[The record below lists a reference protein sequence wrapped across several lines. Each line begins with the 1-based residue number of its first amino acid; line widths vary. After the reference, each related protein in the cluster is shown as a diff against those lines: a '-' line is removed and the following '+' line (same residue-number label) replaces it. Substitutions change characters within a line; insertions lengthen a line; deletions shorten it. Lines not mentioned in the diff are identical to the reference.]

1 MAGKVAIVTGSNKG
15 IGFAIVRE
23 LCKRG
28 VSTVYLTARDVTRGK
43 QAVEALK
50 KEGFKPEFHQ
60 LEVTDKNNVK
70 TFADYLKQKHGGI
83 DILINNAAVAP
94 ESFMKTTYE
103 DSVRILNT
111 NYTSL
116 LIIQEHLFPLLKDN
130 ARVIN
135 ISSDCGHISNLNS
148 TYWIERLTKKY
159 IKLEDINA
167 FVDWF
172 LDSVKN
178 GTLNENDFKGTNILA
193 YRISKIA
200 VCALTIVQQ
209 KKVGKNISVNSIHP
223 GFVQTDMTGNKG
235 QLTMDESAQAPVYLA
250 LDVDQSVKGG
260 YFWFDK
266 TQKNWADPKAEL
278 HVNREELLRYMK
290 EINFWGDK

>member
-28 VSTVYLTARDVTRGK
+28 VGTVYLTARDVTRGK
-43 QAVEALK
+43 QAVEALN

-60 LEVTDKNNVK
+60 LEVTDKNSVK
-70 TFADYLKQKHGGI
+70 KFADHLKQKHGGI
-83 DILINNAAVAP
+83 DILINNAAVAT
-94 ESFMKTTYE
+94 EDFLKTTYE
-103 DSVRILNT
+103 DSVRVLNT
-111 NYTSL
+111 NYRSL
-116 LIIQEHLFPLLKDN
+116 LIIEEYLYPLLKDY
-130 ARVIN
+130 ARVVN
-135 ISSDCGHISNLNS
+135 ISSDCGHISNLNNS
-148 TYWIERLTKKY
+148 YWIERLTKKD
-159 IKLEDINA
+159 IQLEDINA

-209 KKVGKNISVNSIHP
+209 NKVGKNISVNSIHP

-235 QLTMDESAQAPVYLA
+235 QLSMEESAQAPVYVA
-250 LDVDQSVKGG
+250 LDVDQSVKGA

-278 HVNREELLRYMK
+278 HVNREELMRYMK